1 MRVSPLKKAP
11 YEPRIAVERASRT
24 ATPDRAAAAT
34 AADRAPDAA
43 MGPGRRG
50 PHGPT
55 AARAGGQVD
64 ARPGAAG
71 QQQSR
76 PTPPCSAAP
85 RLQSPL
91 RGWAPDDS
99 SATAKAPPE
108 LPRDSSAPSPART
121 LATACAAPP
130 LAWPCP
136 LSGTTELLRTTQPHP
151 RYLPLREAPPPPRLL
166 REPAGL
172 KAFFCQVLR
181 SWDPFA
187 ECAILQG
194 RPTRSSLPVYTI
206 PFPPLSPQKIW
217 PASHC
222 TFNSCFFLVTLHC
235 GISPNLHAHFSPV
248 HVYFVNAPLP
258 PLSLPFIPW

>member
-1 MRVSPLKKAP
+1 MALPLVG
-11 YEPRIAVERASRT
+11 YH
-24 ATPDRAAAAT
+24 RAAAN
-34 AADRAPDAA
+34 D
-43 MGPGRRG
+43 
-50 PHGPT
+50 
-55 AARAGGQVD
+55 
-64 ARPGAAG
+64 
-71 QQQSR
+71 
-76 PTPPCSAAP
+76 SAAP
-85 RLQSPL
+85 
-91 RGWAPDDS
+91 
-99 SATAKAPPE
+99 
-108 LPRDSSAPSPART
+108 
-121 LATACAAPP
+121 
-130 LAWPCP
+130 
-136 LSGTTELLRTTQPHP
+136 P

-258 PLSLPFIPW
+258 PLSLPFIPWWFLCTPLLSLPWMLRKVFSAIHLPSFIAVYLLLGFKALSWFHLIFF

>member
-1 MRVSPLKKAP
+1 
-11 YEPRIAVERASRT
+11 
-24 ATPDRAAAAT
+24 
-34 AADRAPDAA
+34 

-50 PHGPT
+50 PRGPT

-91 RGWAPDDS
+91 RGWALDDS

-172 KAFFCQVLR
+172 KAFFLSSAALLGSFCRMRYSARKAHPEL
-181 SWDPFA
+181 F
-187 ECAILQG
+187 
-194 RPTRSSLPVYTI
+194 TR
-206 PFPPLSPQKIW
+206 
-217 PASHC
+217 
-222 TFNSCFFLVTLHC
+222 LH
-235 GISPNLHAHFSPV
+235 H
-248 HVYFVNAPLP
+248 
-258 PLSLPFIPW
+258 PLSLTVSAENLAS